1 MLEIHREVSEDEMLS
16 VVCFKRLQG
25 KKGTEETGVAKC

>member
-1 MLEIHREVSEDEMLS
+1 MLEIHREICEDEMLS

-25 KKGTEETGVAKC
+25 KKKKKKKDFREV